1 MQASLDA
8 SLTSRER
15 ACSIV
20 AVTPFFASQPSSAE
34 IASRIEGYAAWFE
47 IDLDAIGRNLEAVRR
62 HVGVELM
69 PCVKNN
75 AYGHGLVPVVAYLAG
90 QGVTRCF
97 VVKIREAEQLV
108 DAGIPCRVLNMGPLF
123 AEGQYESVVRRGIV
137 QTVYT
142 RAVAERLSETA
153 VRLDAPASVFVKID
167 TGLRRVGVWHEEA
180 PDLVEYVSKLPHV
193 RLEGIFST
201 FAQHPELDGV
211 QLERLLAVDRALRER
226 GVDPGLRSMASSDAV
241 LHHRAAHLDLVRP
254 GALVYGIYPER
265 KDLGAGLDLEQALAL
280 KARIEHAKRV
290 ERGASVTYWGRFV
303 APEPMR
309 IGTLP
314 VGFSDGIPREM
325 ANKARVLVD
334 GRYKP
339 SLGSVSLNHLL
350 VDLTGTEAKPG
361 DVVEVIGRRGENTL
375 GRIAE
380 AAGWMV
386 YSLVN
391 HFAPQTPRVYYR
403 GGVPVAVTE

>member
-1 MQASLDA
+1 M
-8 SLTSRER
+8 T
-15 ACSIV
+15 V
-20 AVTPFFASQPSSAE
+20 PVFGTQPSPTE
-34 IASRIEGYAAWFE
+34 IAARVEGYGAWFE
-47 IDLDAIGRNLEAVRR
+47 IDLDAIGRNLDQLRR
-62 HVGVELM
+62 RVGVGVELM

-75 AYGHGLVPVVAYLAG
+75 AYGHGLLPVVAYLAG
-90 QGVTRCF
+90 QGVGRVM
-97 VVKIREAEQLV
+97 VVRLREAEQIL
-108 DAGIPCRVLNMGPLF
+108 DAGIRCRVLNMGPLF
-123 AEGQYESVVRRGIV
+123 AASQYDSVVRRGVV

-142 RAVAERLSETA
+142 REVAERLSETA
-153 VRLDAPASVFVKID
+153 VRLDAPVSVFVKVD

-180 PDLVEYVSKLPHV
+180 PDLVEAVAKLPHV

-201 FAQHPELDGV
+201 LTQSSELDGI
-211 QLERLLAVDRALRER
+211 QLERLLAVDRAVRQR
-226 GVDPGLRSMASSDAV
+226 GVAPGLRSLASSNAV
-241 LHHRAAHLDLVRP
+241 LHQPATHLDLVRP
-254 GALVYGIYPER
+254 GALLFGLYPER
-265 KDLGAGLDLEQALAL
+265 KDLATGLDLEQALVL
-280 KARIEHAKRV
+280 KARIEHVKSV

-325 ANKARVLVD
+325 ANKARVLVE
-334 GRYKP
+334 GGYRQ

-361 DVVEVIGRRGENTL
+361 EVVEVIGRRGENTL

-391 HFAPQTPRVYYR
+391 HFAPSTPRVYYR
-403 GGVPVAVTE
+403 GGAPVALTE